1 MCICEPSQV
10 LFRAPGN
17 IFLSP
22 RRIIFE
28 PSHTKRCACYT
39 ILNSDKFCC
48 KISVYSMHIIV
59 WIEEAFKVSL
69 K

>member
-22 RRIIFE
+22 RRIISE

-48 KISVYSMHIIV
+48 NISVYSMHIIV

>member
-1 MCICEPSQV
+1 MCICEPSQF

-28 PSHTKRCACYT
+28 RSHTKRCACYA

-48 KISVYSMHIIV
+48 NISVYSMHIIV